1 MNPTLVQKIFGH
13 SEEVQI
19 EAPPISANRLENA
32 FSGLHNFVPG
42 AEDLRKTTT
51 ALKRSG
57 MDILQSTV
65 LTRPLS
71 GDSDHTILLET
82 APPTKAKGV
91 DVAHSHCSSKG
102 STKWFQLCD
111 LLEYKPPKPVKCQ
124 PTPAP
129 APPSSTVATITGHDE
144 DDVDN
149 EEMTMSRTGITRDQI
164 ISEFEAGVRRF
175 HRQEIEEAFKGA
187 ESKQKAVK
195 MLEKLHN
202 KHDKRKNVPCIYN
215 EIQATILKRHSMDV
229 APNWFADRIKSYKD
243 YDRFQYFKSEGYRL
257 HEEVQ
262 GVLDSCT
269 WGEVMGVQVSDQE
282 ANNSDDQETDDEG
295 SQVVKSKDTS
305 IRETATMTFSLRS
318 ILREEIA
325 YHGFLNRLEN
335 EKLRVGHGR
344 MARLCRTVVDDTIF
358 DIQALVPGF
367 DFGPE
372 AKTAVHVSPI
382 PPDLDKLEDA
392 RVYQFEHFSNILSE
406 CVGSSVNEKMESFVF
421 HEARKAIEDT
431 GVVTKQDDFACNG
444 AMNNTL
450 REFKIATHNL
460 WSRKRHDRDL

>member
-1 MNPTLVQKIFGH
+1 
-13 SEEVQI
+13 
-19 EAPPISANRLENA
+19 
-32 FSGLHNFVPG
+32 SG
-42 AEDLRKTTT
+42 T
-51 ALKRSG
+51 
-57 MDILQSTV
+57 DILQSTV
-65 LTRPLS
+65 LTRLLS

-82 APPTKAKGV
+82 APPTKAKGATISV
-91 DVAHSHCSSKG
+91 LQHTDSYLGEK
-102 STKWFQLCD
+102 TEWFQLCD
-111 LLEYKPPKPVKCQ
+111 LPEYKPPKLVKGQ

-129 APPSSTVATITGHDE
+129 APPLSTVATLTDHNE
-144 DDVDN
+144 NDVDN
-149 EEMTMSRTGITRDQI
+149 EETTMPRTGITRDQI

-202 KHDKRKNVPCIYN
+202 KHDKRKNVPRIYD
-215 EIQATILKRHSMDV
+215 EIQASILKRHLMDV
-229 APNWFADRIKSYKD
+229 APNWFADRIKGYKD

-262 GVLDSCT
+262 GFLDSCT
-269 WGEVMGVQVSDQE
+269 WDEVMGVQDSDQE
-282 ANNSDDQETDDEG
+282 ANSNDDQETDDED
-295 SQVVKSKDTS
+295 SQAVKNKDTS
-305 IRETATMTFSLRS
+305 IRETATFTATMTFSLRS

-335 EKLRVGHGR
+335 EKLRVGQSLTDMIASGR

-382 PPDLDKLEDA
+382 PPNLDKLEDA
-392 RVYQFEHFSNILSE
+392 RVYQFEHLSNILS
-406 CVGSSVNEKMESFVF
+406 GTSS
-421 HEARKAIEDT
+421 
-431 GVVTKQDDFACNG
+431 QC
-444 AMNNTL
+444 TL
-450 REFKIATHNL
+450 SVSINQRVMFYA
-460 WSRKRHDRDL
+460 